1 MASTSSAQ
9 ASVGFLSAADDLLTK
24 LLLDYSIF
32 NEPRLDGRATG
43 KMMRFARELR
53 MSDKEVA
60 SARELVDKV
69 SLRILLSV
77 RKVKGSA
84 EAVRTQEQGRAGEA
98 TGLGSAGGGREA
110 GLVEGQSGERRAPA
124 RRAAHALTV
133 PTQRADVLLPLVMI
147 QLRQGVVS
155 VPDGLDTLLN
165 LPCVKTFNQKWDD
178 EPLFAH
184 HAKRYIIALRPD
196 SGIAFHETDR
206 YKNPRGLSRSRPM
219 PPPVAAKLRRDPSTF
234 IEVGV
239 FATRAF
245 KKGEVVNLRG
255 GIADLTEEEDDEM
268 RDEGG
273 RSDFS
278 VLWSQRKECFCLL
291 LGPARF
297 VNHDCRNNVEFQ
309 LTGTNMAFKVL
320 EDVAKDEEL
329 FTHYGASLSL
339 SRAPFLPSRRA
350 AADPVVIAGEH
361 YFEHDN
367 ASCLCA
373 TCEQCVLVPAPLV
386 MLAVR
391 ILTLTRCRL
400 KQGAFAPAR
409 PKAAAAPKPR
419 ASSPTPAS
427 RRSRRASTIAAPDY
441 NEARSSASTSATA
454 AAAAPRAGRAAGLS
468 RSASTPTLS
477 GRASARPRPRSS
489 RMNPTRGEL
498 SPADALRGQPRLI
511 VQPKLAPPPGYA
523 RDYEWDPKKRVA
535 RYMGPKTSSVSE
547 NAASSKADSKRK
559 PDSAPASSASTSTS
573 AAAPAKRGRP
583 RSSTAAANE
592 SSPAPSAASSPR
604 KAKKPR
610 VSQVVLKQ
618 VRVGERSSK
627 RQAALGKEPTSAR
640 IPAQSTKL
648 RQVTAL
654 GRADEVADSSD
665 LSEAEDGADE
675 DEAMDEAAAV
685 EAQEEDEVEAML
697 SPVRH
702 ARGPSSSSKAGP
714 ASPLPFAMPAS
725 TRYRAESPTSV
736 ALSAAPTRS
745 SRSLTSDTSASAAAP
760 SSVALRSVVYD
771 VGMSTSTPI
780 EESHSPQLRGASL
793 EDDLEDDKDA
803 LPARK
808 GQGQGK
814 GEPDA
819 ERDEPAAPRQPI
831 SAPMSNFYGALG
843 VGDSASSDSGGGGG
857 AAAGAGAPSQADF
870 RSGPSQEGGP
880 RNASRLVAGSS
891 SGGGGG
897 GAGGD
902 DGDGRRPL
910 GGRVPV
916 DMMDEEEEEEKP
928 KTGEEEDGQEQG
940 KGGAAAPSGDV
951 QAASEGAPAVEE
963 EGRARAAPSDPED
976 AAAALLM
983 LLCAPCVLLPPF
995 PSLHHCIE
1003 LTCYAPTARRRRRR
1017 ARPHR
1022 LRRTPPTRP
1031 TRARRPRRAPRRA
1044 ARVRQRGPT
1053 CAGAARRTSR
1063 ACRPARRST
1072 RARLGGTRSCP
1083 SRPSRRR
1090 PSPTSRRRRRHRCRG
1105 RARRRRASRRPSLRR
1120 RRASGVGPPRAAA
1133 PRRQRR
1139 RRAGLPHRR
1148 RSRRGARGR
1157 SPFQESSPTC
1167 CTRPRRSPRP
1177 EGTTT
1182 RRAAVRPLPLSPA
1195 PHPRRAQRSLLARP
1209 ADISKFE
1216 ATRDPSHNPLPP
1228 RRPSPT
1234 PDPTPS
1240 PSPPPPPARK
1250 LASVA
1255 KPSRPSTRPPAV
1267 AAAAAPSTPR
1277 AAPVASTSRA
1287 PTTSSGSSARAP
1299 AAAPSSA
1306 PPEGVRST
1314 RRSFPIA
1321 GPLRDLIYSPA
1332 AVAANGG
1339 WDAAAGKYVSATT
1352 ASSAASPAPLARR
1365 ASSALVDGGATSSS
1379 SRRKRPASPAGPPTS
1394 TAAPPADVRSTRRSF
1409 PMAGTRMADLVYS
1422 PAARLVSGGWD
1433 PVLGR
1438 YVSAAKGEPTTGS
1451 RAGGASTPH
1460 LG

>member
-60 SARELVDKV
+60 SARELVDK
-69 SLRILLSV
+69 
-77 RKVKGSA
+77 
-84 EAVRTQEQGRAGEA
+84 
-98 TGLGSAGGGREA
+98 
-110 GLVEGQSGERRAPA
+110 
-124 RRAAHALTV
+124 
-133 PTQRADVLLPLVMI
+133 
-147 QLRQGVVS
+147 LRQGVVS

-206 YKNPRGLSRSRPM
+206 YKNPRGLSKSRPM

-329 FTHYGASLSL
+329 FTHYG
-339 SRAPFLPSRRA
+339 
-350 AADPVVIAGEH
+350 EH

-373 TCEQCVLVPAPLV
+373 TCEQ
-386 MLAVR
+386 
-391 ILTLTRCRL
+391 L

-409 PKAAAAPKPR
+409 PRAVAAVKPR

-441 NEARSSASTSATA
+441 NEARPSTSTSAAA

-477 GRASARPRPRSS
+477 ARAPARPRPRSS

-523 RDYEWDPKKRVA
+523 RDYDWDPKKRVA
-535 RYMGPKTSSVSE
+535 RYKGPKTSSVGE
-547 NAASSKADSKRK
+547 NAASTKVDAKRK
-559 PDSAPASSASTSTS
+559 PDSATASTSTS

-583 RSSTAAANE
+583 RSSTTAAHDT
-592 SSPAPSAASSPR
+592 SPAPSASGSPR

-610 VSQVVLKQ
+610 ASQVVLKQ

-627 RQAALGKEPTSAR
+627 RQAAVGKEPVTAR
-640 IPAQSTKL
+640 ARAESTKL

-654 GRADEVADSSD
+654 GRADEAADSSD
-665 LSEAEDGADE
+665 LSEAEEGDE

-697 SPVRH
+697 SPARR
-702 ARGPSSSSKAGP
+702 ARGGSSSSKTGP
-714 ASPLPFAMPAS
+714 TSPLPFTMPAS
-725 TRYRAESPTSV
+725 SRHRAESSTSV
-736 ALSAAPTRS
+736 TLSAAPTRS
-745 SRSLTSDTSASAAAP
+745 SRSLTTETSASAAP
-760 SSVALRSVVYD
+760 SATVALRSIACD
-771 VGMSTSTPI
+771 VGMSTSTPV

-793 EDDLEDDKDA
+793 EDDLDDDKDA
-803 LPARK
+803 LSRRK
-808 GQGQGK
+808 AKADRDGDRDD
-814 GEPDA
+814 DA
-819 ERDEPAAPRQPI
+819 PHEPI
-831 SAPMSNFYGALG
+831 SAPTSNFYGAVD
-843 VGDSASSDSGGGGG
+843 VGASVPSDSGGGSAG
-857 AAAGAGAPSQADF
+857 AGTGAGAGASGQQADF

-880 RNASRLVAGSS
+880 RSTSRPTAGSS
-891 SGGGGG
+891 SGGSGGG
-897 GAGGD
+897 GGGGGGGD
-902 DGDGRRPL
+902 DGDGRQPS
-910 GGRVPV
+910 GGRAPV

-928 KTGEEEDGQEQG
+928 KTGEEDDEQEQG
-940 KGGAAAPSGDV
+940 KGGAVAPSGEV
-951 QAASEGAPAVEE
+951 QAASDGAPEE
-963 EGRARAAPSDPED
+963 EGRPRVPPSDPED

-983 LLCAPCVLLPPF
+983 LLCAPPQPQTPSSTAPTPPHAAESTNPSGTTSASTSASGEASSSRSNVRRGRTSNESRPSPG
-995 PSLHHCIE
+995 PSLNPRSTRRHSKLPE
-1003 LTCYAPTARRRRRR
+1003 PSDQSTAEAGSSTAPSASASGAGKKKARISAAEPAASASERRRSTTRSG
-1017 ARPHR
+1017 AAAAASTASQPG
-1022 LRRTPPTRP
+1022 PPP
-1031 TRARRPRRAPRRA
+1031 SLE
-1044 ARVRQRGPT
+1044 
-1053 CAGAARRTSR
+1053 ARRT
-1063 ACRPARRST
+1063 RS
-1072 RARLGGTRSCP
+1072 
-1083 SRPSRRR
+1083 
-1090 PSPTSRRRRRHRCRG
+1090 
-1105 RARRRRASRRPSLRR
+1105 
-1120 RRASGVGPPRAAA
+1120 
-1133 PRRQRR
+1133 Q
-1139 RRAGLPHRR
+1139 
-1148 RSRRGARGR
+1148 
-1157 SPFQESSPTC
+1157 
-1167 CTRPRRSPRP
+1167 
-1177 EGTTT
+1177 
-1182 RRAAVRPLPLSPA
+1182 PLPGKLADVLYA
-1195 PHPRRAQRSLLARP
+1195 PETLAATGGYDYEKGRY
-1209 ADISKFE
+1209 ISKFE
-1216 ATRDPSHNPLPP
+1216 AARDPSHNPLPP

-1240 PSPPPPPARK
+1240 PSPPPPPPARK
-1250 LASVA
+1250 PAPVAVA
-1255 KPSRPSTRPPAV
+1255 KPARRPSLATPP
-1267 AAAAAPSTPR
+1267 APSTPR
-1277 AAPVASTSRA
+1277 VAPSASTSRPPSA
-1287 PTTSSGSSARAP
+1287 ATGSSGRAP
-1299 AAAPSSA
+1299 APATSTA
-1306 PPEGVRST
+1306 PPDGVRST

-1339 WDAAAGKYVSATT
+1339 WDAAAGKYVSA
-1352 ASSAASPAPLARR
+1352 ASASMAAPPASTARR
-1365 ASSALVDGGATSSS
+1365 ASSASVQGGAAASS
-1379 SRRKRPASPAGPPTS
+1379 SRRKRPGSPVGHMS
-1394 TAAPPADVRSTRRSF
+1394 SSSAPPADVRSTRRSF
-1409 PMAGTRMADLVYS
+1409 PMANTRMADLVYS

-1433 PVLGR
+1433 PALGR
-1438 YVSAAKGEPTTGS
+1438 YVSASKGET
-1451 RAGGASTPH
+1451 STPRR
-1460 LG
+1460 G